1 LQELICPKLEGYKDI
16 GSRIVKPP
24 PEKVGY
30 GRRKREAPPEKE
42 GSSRLRSEK
51 ERSSARKRRVLKVT
65 VGEREKLRPKKKGA
79 QSYGRRNGEAPPEKE
94 GISKIR
100 SEKERSCARKRRVLK
115 VTVGEMEKLPCE
127 NREIK
132 VTVVRRPNLFH

>member
-1 LQELICPKLEGYKDI
+1 MQELICPKLEGYKDI

-65 VGEREKLRPKKKGA
+65 VGEMEKLRPKKKE
-79 QSYGRRNGEAPPEKE
+79 SRRYGRRKREAAPEKE
-94 GISKIR
+94 GCSKSR
-100 SEKERSCARKRRVLK
+100 SEKWRSCPAKTERLR
-115 VTVGEMEKLPCE
+115 LPW
-127 NREIK
+127 
-132 VTVVRRPNLFH
+132 